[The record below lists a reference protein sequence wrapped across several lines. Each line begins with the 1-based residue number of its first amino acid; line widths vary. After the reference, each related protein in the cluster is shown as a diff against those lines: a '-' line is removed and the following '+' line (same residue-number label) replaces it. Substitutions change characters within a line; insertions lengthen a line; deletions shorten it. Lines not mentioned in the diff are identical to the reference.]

1 MMMTQPTIKQLRTAL
16 KRWGRF
22 WRAKELGKG
31 FSRQAVTER
40 IGDSSARYVSS
51 DMMSVPEEI
60 EALTQQIAQLRP
72 ECIRALRGKYL
83 VEGDIAQ
90 VAKTLGFDSKRSL
103 EFWLVK
109 AERSLLQSLCQP

>member
-1 MMMTQPTIKQLRTAL
+1 MMMTQPTIKQLRSAL

-109 AERSLLQSLCQP
+109 AERSLLQTLCQP